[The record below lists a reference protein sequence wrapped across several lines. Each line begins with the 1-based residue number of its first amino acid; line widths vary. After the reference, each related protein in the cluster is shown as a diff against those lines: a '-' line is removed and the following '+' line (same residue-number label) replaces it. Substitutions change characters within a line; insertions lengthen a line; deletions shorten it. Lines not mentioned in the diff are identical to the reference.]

1 MWFSYSRLFP
11 KDAPEKAF
19 CKFSSPVNWR
29 IWGWLWFTWRYI
41 IYPSF
46 QLDLQASLSIPTPVK
61 GASCFA
67 PKTHHPLFLSYGRKW
82 PEGLNVS
89 EKWNVQ
95 LPMLTS
101 CISKNPILRTIVTSV
116 VLDHG
121 GKPLPKL
128 VFFWHWICCRLKTPE
143 NDDFCKQVAG
153 CINHFWRFTVWL
165 NTAKVARTQ
174 SS

>member
-1 MWFSYSRLFP
+1 MALIHLTLYNLPIISAGSTSFV
-11 KDAPEKAF
+11 
-19 CKFSSPVNWR
+19 VNSNSCER
-29 IWGWLWFTWRYI
+29 
-41 IYPSF
+41 
-46 QLDLQASLSIPTPVK
+46 SIM
-61 GASCFA
+61 FA

-95 LPMLTS
+95 LPCWLS